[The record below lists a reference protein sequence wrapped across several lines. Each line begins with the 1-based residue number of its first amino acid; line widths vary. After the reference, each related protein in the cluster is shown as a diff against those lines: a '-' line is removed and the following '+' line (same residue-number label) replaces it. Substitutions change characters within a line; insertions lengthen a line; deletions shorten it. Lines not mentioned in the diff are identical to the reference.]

1 MKYIKNHFAGI
12 LSVILAVVSLSGS
25 SMPVVSANSAERI
38 AKKETIV
45 KLDEKLGAEP
55 GKSALRSL
63 KKPRKGRLLS
73 GNALQRISSDSRE
86 LHASERSLRWKWGNE
101 LYRVCRLC
109 SGKMWSGSVRN

>member
-55 GKSALRSL
+55 GKVLEEL
-63 KKPRKGRLLS
+63 KNHEKEVIIWERLT
-73 GNALQRISSDSRE
+73 AISSDSRE

>member
-55 GKSALRSL
+55 
-63 KKPRKGRLLS
+63 
-73 GNALQRISSDSRE
+73 
-86 LHASERSLRWKWGNE
+86 
-101 LYRVCRLC
+101 
-109 SGKMWSGSVRN
+109 

>member
-1 MKYIKNHFAGI
+1 MKYMKNHFAGI

-55 GKSALRSL
+55 GKVLEEL
-63 KKPRKGRLLS
+63 KNHEKDGYYLGTPYSGYLGKGR
-73 GNALQRISSDSRE
+73 AV
-86 LHASERSLRWKWGNE
+86 RWKWGNE

>member
-1 MKYIKNHFAGI
+1 MKYMKNHFAGI

-55 GKSALRSL
+55 GKVLEEL
-63 KKPRKGRLLS
+63 KTRKGRLLS

>member
-1 MKYIKNHFAGI
+1 MKYMKNHFAGI

-55 GKSALRSL
+55 GKVLEEL
-63 KKPRKGRLLS
+63 KKH
-73 GNALQRISSDSRE
+73 SRE